1 MEKYTIS
8 CKDCEFVCRAKA
20 TMNKHIEK
28 VHPNTSNLDF
38 KCNVCNQGFFSQI
51 RLDNHV
57 LQEHDGRNH
66 FECDNCDFK
75 CIKKDQLVNHTCSQ
89 FYHCAICEASFDD
102 DYDLRH
108 HFQIIHEGKNPNKP
122 MPHWPSGKIL
132 HCHDCKYQSK
142 DYKGAKYLGFFSSHS
157 LKTREKYISF
167 AQFVYFLREVCLLFN
182 F

>member
-1 MEKYTIS
+1 MEKYTIG

-38 KCNVCNQGFFSQI
+38 KCNICSQGFFSQI

-75 CIKKDQLVNHTCSQ
+75 CTKKDHLVNHTCSQ
-89 FYHCAICEASFDD
+89 FYHCAVCEASFDED
-102 DYDLRH
+102 DDLRH
-108 HFQIIHEGKNPNKP
+108 HFQTIHEGKNPNKP

-142 DYKGAKYLGFFSSHS
+142 DYKGAKYLGGFLLSFPQNERNIQGVSP
-157 LKTREKYISF
+157 ISTHI
-167 AQFVYFLREVCLLFN
+167 
-182 F
+182 